1 MIHLT
6 LRITKIRI
14 KINDYARTIAT
25 PSTVNYL
32 GVGIIKIIEK
42 LFFLIATVK

>member
-25 PSTVNYL
+25 PSGVNYL
-32 GVGIIKIIEK
+32 DVAIIKIVEK
-42 LFFLIATVK
+42 LFI